1 MCLGYSSLQ
10 QGWNKTGKNG
20 RENSESVNKVS
31 VNVSC
36 TSFFPKALCLI
47 FGAKAGVL

>member
-1 MCLGYSSLQ
+1 MCLGYSSLK
-10 QGWNKTGKNG
+10 QGWNKTGENG
-20 RENSESVNKVS
+20 RKTSESVNKLS

-47 FGAKAGVL
+47 FGAEACVL